1 MSKTIFKSYNFYSLR
16 VRTLKQFKKLIDP
29 FMMWMWKFSFANK
42 GCLLFYQFDPHKK
55 ILI

>member
-29 FMMWMWKFSFANK
+29 FMM
-42 GCLLFYQFDPHKK
+42 
-55 ILI
+55 